1 MKKAL
6 IGAGGFAREIKAH
19 MKQDLPCF
27 VDDVY
32 WKENNNNILPLS
44 KFNPEEYEV
53 LVAIGSSFDREKM
66 VNKLPSNTKYFS
78 FIHPSAQL
86 LDSNIEVGEGSII
99 CANCI
104 LTTNIKIGSH
114 CHLNLSTTIGHD
126 CNIGNYFTT
135 APGAHISGN
144 CNIADCVYVGTNASI
159 KQGINICTGATV
171 GLNAGVVKNIDLAGI
186 YTGTPAKLKV

>member
-1 MKKAL
+1 
-6 IGAGGFAREIKAH
+6 

-32 WKENNNNILPLS
+32 WKENDNNVLPLS
-44 KFNPEEYEV
+44 MFNPEEYEV
-53 LVAIGSSFDREKM
+53 LIAIGSPSERQKM

-78 FIHPSAQL
+78 FVHPSAQL
-86 LDSNIEVGEGSII
+86 LDSNIEIGEGSVI

-104 LTTNIKIGSH
+104 LTTNIKIGKH

-126 CNIGNYFTT
+126 CNIGSYFTT
-135 APGAHISGN
+135 APGTHVSGN
-144 CNIADCVYVGTNASI
+144 CNIADSVYVGTNASI
-159 KQGINICTGATV
+159 KQGINICSDTTV
-171 GLNAGVVKNIDLAGI
+171 GLNAGVVKNIDIAGV